1 MKRLL
6 NRKCADCQTPIVA
19 WGGRLRCVK
28 VRTHSQAASRDAA
41 YGDGHFAPHLEGA
54 LRTDRAQQQD
64 AAAQDLF
71 DRSESK
77 TIDDMLNAGAALEE
91 SMGPLE
97 AVRQFKFSL
106 HRREPGKK

>member
-6 NRKCADCQTPIVA
+6 NRKCADCQTPIAA

-28 VRTHSQAASRDAA
+28 CARIRKLSCDVA
-41 YGDGHFAPHLEGA
+41 YGKGNFAPHLEGA
-54 LRTDRAQQQD
+54 LQTDRAQRQD